1 MLVMNYTTLAS
12 LTAREAIAKGI
23 PFEQWLEAST
33 RSARRAVAEAQ
44 RLLDYETVSLRQEWE
59 RAEIPERE

>member
-1 MLVMNYTTLAS
+1 MTRIALAS
-12 LTAREAIAKGI
+12 LTAREAQALGI
-23 PFEQWLEAST
+23 PFDQWLDAST
-33 RSARRAVAEAQ
+33 RSTRRALAEAQ